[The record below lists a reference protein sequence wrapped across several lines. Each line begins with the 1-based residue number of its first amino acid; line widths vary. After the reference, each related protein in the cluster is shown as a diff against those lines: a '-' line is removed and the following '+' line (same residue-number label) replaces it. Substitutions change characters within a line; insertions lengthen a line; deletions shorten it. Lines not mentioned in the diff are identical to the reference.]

1 MGADIDYIYF
11 SAANIENQWDD
22 DYEEYVDVLVPTD
35 KVEFAYDADK
45 KRLSSDGN
53 LGFVAGAD
61 GENFYSS
68 FIAPVIS
75 YQEPVTKA
83 TKPRNPE
90 IMAFSDYNDD
100 KGYGYIGFNLPM
112 FDVDGNLLDTKNLS
126 YSMYIDDELFT
137 FYPDEYERIT
147 EEMDVLPYD
156 FTDNWDVYVSGVSHT
171 VYFYT
176 TGFNKIGVQL
186 MNTFDGVTEKS
197 DIVYY
202 DVLGSAVDSVTSAP
216 AESTSYFDVA
226 GRRISAPVKGINLK
240 SVKYADGTVKTVKVI
255 K

>member
-1 MGADIDYIYF
+1 
-11 SAANIENQWDD
+11 
-22 DYEEYVDVLVPTD
+22 
-35 KVEFAYDADK
+35 
-45 KRLSSDGN
+45 
-53 LGFVAGAD
+53 
-61 GENFYSS
+61 
-68 FIAPVIS
+68 
-75 YQEPVTKA
+75 
-83 TKPRNPE
+83 
-90 IMAFSDYNDD
+90 
-100 KGYGYIGFNLPM
+100 
-112 FDVDGNLLDTKNLS
+112 
-126 YSMYIDDELFT
+126 
-137 FYPDEYERIT
+137 
-147 EEMDVLPYD
+147 MDVLPYD
-156 FTDNWDVYVSGVSHT
+156 FTDSWDVFASGISHT